1 MNTISNNLN
10 LVLAM
15 LEPALS
21 SSSKSN
27 FYYQIAIR
35 LSRIARKKAP
45 WSWRYIQGVSAGT
58 IRPSKRFS
66 VACNLLAET
75 LNGTQPELVG
85 LVPVQIYAQPN
96 LIQPNSII
104 TFPSYICAYPSC
116 TRTFIPRVPSQK
128 FCPQHKRNPKG
139 VSCGGRHA

>member
-58 IRPSKRFS
+58 IRPSKRFAA
-66 VACNLLAET
+66 ACNLLSET
-75 LNGTQPELVG
+75 LNGTPPELTG
-85 LVPVQIYAQPN
+85 LIPVRILAQPY
-96 LIQPNSII
+96 LIRPDSVI
-104 TFPSYICAYPSC
+104 TFPSHICQFPSC
-116 TRTFIPRVPSQK
+116 TCTFIPRVPNQK
-128 FCPQHKRNPKG
+128 YCPQHSDRKSRSNHRSP
-139 VSCGGRHA
+139 